1 MIIQFNKHLIKAQL
15 RFAITKEACASRA
28 CAPAQRRGVVWNF
41 AHVSAA
47 VKCVPVTVV
56 HPGQQSGAPHTC
68 CLMLLMMQLTAHVHQ
83 SWFQMPFNAAHTQK
97 IQIHL
102 SKQTFVMEAVC
113 CWPGRQFPI
122 LNSEEHL
129 VQSPRHG
136 GEHLPP
142 RVTAV
147 GGFILILAS
156 LSYLLKYLLGESELG
171 RGKKLKFK
179 LFIFFLL

>member
-1 MIIQFNKHLIKAQL
+1 MYASMRHLNYDYSIQQTFNKSPVKICNH
-15 RFAITKEACASRA
+15 
-28 CAPAQRRGVVWNF
+28 QR
-41 AHVSAA
+41 SL
-47 VKCVPVTVV
+47 C
-56 HPGQQSGAPHTC
+56 QQSVCTCPEARSCVEFCTCLRSGEMRAGHCGPSWPAEWGPHTC

-156 LSYLLKYLLGESELG
+156 LSYLLKYLLAES
-171 RGKKLKFK
+171 
-179 LFIFFLL
+179 